1 MLFLLVYVLIVI
13 AICVFL
19 VWPQTDRLP
28 RRGRILSAPDA
39 PAKSGPP
46 KPGRPESL
54 EGVLVAKLMAE
65 EISRT
70 QYLHAMAG
78 LAARDDERHPLAVP
92 PEIGSADA

>member
-13 AICVFL
+13 AVCVFL

-28 RRGRILSAPDA
+28 PRRRMPRALDA
-39 PAKSGPP
+39 PAKTGPP
-46 KPGRPESL
+46 RPGRPESL
-54 EGVLVAKLMAE
+54 EGVLVAKLMAD
-65 EISRT
+65 EISRI

-92 PEIGSADA
+92 PEIGPADA